1 MVTIYVCPNLGNSA
15 NRTLYEHP
23 SVNLTTTTSPLD
35 GGFNLCITDKIDHTS
50 GERLYRLPSTL
61 YKSPC
66 IPDFISESLR
76 FKGEKWVPAAEEG
89 FLLQWARLLCSSVS
103 RALRSCAFCCKPW
116 IPQRPHPF
124 RVCPA
129 PSESAPPPPPS
140 PQSIFSGYLPKLSL
154 PTPASNPPFNIILK
168 KF

>member
-1 MVTIYVCPNLGNSA
+1 MVVVTIYACPNLGNSA

-89 FLLQWARLLCSSVS
+89 FLLQWARLALQLSLSCSQILCFLLQTLDSSE
-103 RALRSCAFCCKPW
+103 AT
-116 IPQRPHPF
+116 
-124 RVCPA
+124 
-129 PSESAPPPPPS
+129 PPPS
-140 PQSIFSGYLPKLSL
+140 LPRPLLLPLKISL
-154 PTPASNPPFNIILK
+154 AVIYPNFPYQPPHLIHPLT
-168 KF
+168 